1 MNREL
6 HILFTGDSITDG
18 NRYKDP
24 SLEWD
29 LNHQMG
35 HSYAYVINALLGSLY
50 PEKRFRF
57 SNRGVSG
64 NRVID
69 VYSRLDMDFLRLKPD
84 IASFLLGINDG
95 PGKSHCMRATG
106 AQKYAR
112 LYRMMLDEILEN
124 LSSVQLVICE
134 PFVLDNPKLDPAYS
148 SWQSCI
154 CEYQAE
160 TRRIAADYGA
170 VFVPLQEEFDRACL
184 IREPSYWSW
193 DGIHPTENGHG
204 LIARQWIRCCA
215 GILKLH
221 NLHDV

>member
-1 MNREL
+1 MNKDL

-35 HSYAYVINALLGSLY
+35 HSYAYIINGLLGSLY
-50 PEKRFRF
+50 PEKQFRF

-69 VYSRLDMDFLRLKPD
+69 LYSRLDMDFLRLKPD
-84 IASFLLGINDG
+84 IASFLIGINDG
-95 PGKSHCMRATG
+95 PGISHCSHSTG
-106 AQKYAR
+106 AQKYSH

-124 LSSVQLVICE
+124 LPSIQFVICE
-134 PFVLDNPKLDPAYS
+134 PFVIDNPRLNPGYS

-154 CEYQAE
+154 HEYQTE
-160 TRRIAADYGA
+160 VRHIASDYNA
-170 VFVPLQEEFDRACL
+170 VFVPLQEEFDRACQ

-204 LIARQWIRCCA
+204 LIALKWMHCCA
-215 GILKLH
+215 DLLR
-221 NLHDV
+221 VPPCSF